1 MFWLYLGENAL
12 TLVAAL
18 ALYPAFGVQGLAAAW
33 IGPYTLTLPFAWHRL
48 RKSAP
53 IVSSPSWLA
62 YVAVSAGFMAA
73 GVAALLQV
81 VPTEHSIAVS
91 ALRLVLVMGA
101 GAALF
106 SLAARFLGISEI
118 KLLSSRYRALL
129 R

>member
-1 MFWLYLGENAL
+1 V
-12 TLVAAL
+12 VAAL
-18 ALYPAFGVQGLAAAW
+18 ALYPAFGVRGLAAAW
-33 IGPYTLTLPFAWHRL
+33 IGSYTLALPFAWHRL

-81 VPTEHSIAVS
+81 LPTDRSVVVS
-91 ALRLVLVMGA
+91 ALRLVFVTGV

-106 SLAARFLGISEI
+106 GLAARFLGISEL
-118 KLLSSRYRALL
+118 KLLSDRYRALL